1 MSYIT
6 IALVIYFRL
15 NCNVYVNEQ
24 FTIEV
29 DTYDNRDRLLQSL
42 HLPALR
48 QNYNAGFANFPLGI
62 FSTLW

>member
-1 MSYIT
+1 M
-6 IALVIYFRL
+6 
-15 NCNVYVNEQ
+15 NEQ
-24 FTIEV
+24 FIIEV